1 MQNNYPSLFA
11 VTEVELVYRNK
22 VKPEDRL
29 KILSPENAYD
39 AFINAWDLNKM
50 DMIEQFYILL
60 VDRAQNCLGIS
71 HMFTGGVSGCLVDPK
86 IIFATALKANASGIF
101 IAHNHPSGNLT
112 PSRSDTILTEK
123 IKAGGKLLEISVL
136 DHLIVTPLKYYSFA
150 ENGLIL

>member
-1 MQNNYPSLFA
+1 MHNFNSSLFA
-11 VTEVELVYRNK
+11 VTEVELIYRNK
-22 VKPEDRL
+22 VPPSDRL
-29 KILSPENAYD
+29 KIRSPDNAYD

-50 DMIEQFYILL
+50 DLVEQFYVLF

-71 HMFTGGVSGCLVDPK
+71 NMFTGGVSGCMIDPK

-101 IAHNHPSGNLT
+101 LAHNHPSGNLK
-112 PSRSDTILTEK
+112 PSKADTILTDK
-123 IKAGGKLLEISVL
+123 IKAGGDLLEISVL